1 MIAGLD
7 DHRVLYGMI
16 LWAINTGGAAGQSP
30 LVRTPGH
37 VQIEELTDR
46 GHWLAS

>member
-1 MIAGLD
+1 MIAGLN

-16 LWAINTGGAAGQSP
+16 RWAIKTAGTAGQSP

-37 VQIEELTDR
+37 VQIEELTGR